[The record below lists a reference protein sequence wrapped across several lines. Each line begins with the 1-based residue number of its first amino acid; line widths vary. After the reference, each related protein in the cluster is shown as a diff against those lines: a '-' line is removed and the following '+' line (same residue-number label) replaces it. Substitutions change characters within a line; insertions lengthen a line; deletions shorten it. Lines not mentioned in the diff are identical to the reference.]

1 MGLRN
6 LGHLS
11 LRNYSVPPLSPRV
24 RLILPFALAG
34 AFFLICFFLLTPD
47 RLMIL
52 GGLMVAYYIPPSGKE
67 SLIPLGIVLGIP
79 WWLMAFTLAY
89 LDVVTSLFMILNL
102 DRAQRLPYLGPWISK
117 SLASGHEFME
127 QRPWLA
133 RWRVPGVAFFVML
146 PLQGTGGVG
155 ATIVGI
161 MAGLSPAEILLAVGI
176 GATVECLVFALGSE
190 LIIRLLMTNLVAG
203 IAVVVAI
210 LLAALLYFIVSR
222 YWKRGAAV

>member
-6 LGHLS
+6 LDLVALWNHP
-11 LRNYSVPPLSPRV
+11 VPPLSSRARLVLPV
-24 RLILPFALAG
+24 FLGSALFFLSFLILPASLAV
-34 AFFLICFFLLTPD
+34 
-47 RLMIL
+47 IL

-102 DRAQRLPYLGPWISK
+102 DRAQRLPYLGPWISR

-190 LIIRLLMTNLVAG
+190 LIIRLLATNTMLG
-203 IAVVVAI
+203 IAIIGAIVLVAI
-210 LLAALLYFIVSR
+210 LYFTVSR
-222 YWKRGAAV
+222 YRNRKVPS

>member
-1 MGLRN
+1 
-6 LGHLS
+6 
-11 LRNYSVPPLSPRV
+11 
-24 RLILPFALAG
+24 
-34 AFFLICFFLLTPD
+34 
-47 RLMIL
+47 
-52 GGLMVAYYIPPSGKE
+52 
-67 SLIPLGIVLGIP
+67 
-79 WWLMAFTLAY
+79 
-89 LDVVTSLFMILNL
+89 
-102 DRAQRLPYLGPWISK
+102 
-117 SLASGHEFME
+117 
-127 QRPWLA
+127 
-133 RWRVPGVAFFVML
+133 ML

-210 LLAALLYFIVSR
+210 LLAVLLYYIVSR